1 MHSWAKGGKTGGFG
15 FAISA
20 VNQQLDS
27 DPEGARIGR
36 DVFSLQFVNDLAGKL
51 RADLL
56 VDFIELVEHVEQLKR
71 KTPCETV
78 ASELQSS
85 VRIAGCGFGSNLL
98 FEFAVVGKT
107 EFRVFRRRLTR
118 RAQKLQGQVR
128 VAPCHQSQYSLSQ
141 AEGGKV

>member
-1 MHSWAKGGKTGGFG
+1 MGGFG

-27 DPEGARIGR
+27 DLEAAHIGR

-71 KTPCETV
+71 KATCETV
-78 ASELQSS
+78 ASELQGAL
-85 VRIAGCGFGSNLL
+85 RIAGRGFGSNLL
-98 FEFAVVGKT
+98 FQFAVVGKA
-107 EFRVFRRRLTR
+107 EFRVFRRSLTC
-118 RAQKLQGQVR
+118 RAQKLKGQVR

-141 AEGGKV
+141 AEDGKV